1 MKSTFSNTHLF
12 LFLVTIFLSI
22 HTMNAMEKRPS
33 QNERTNYESRL
44 KTFAE
49 RILQSELEFERMERS
64 YKIQLAEARSG
75 HAQSAR
81 ELESQREAFETQL
94 AELKKEKDALSQ
106 FASLGAAYLA
116 KLAREATN
124 PS

>member
-1 MKSTFSNTHLF
+1 
-12 LFLVTIFLSI
+12 
-22 HTMNAMEKRPS
+22 
-33 QNERTNYESRL
+33 
-44 KTFAE
+44 
-49 RILQSELEFERMERS
+49 MERS